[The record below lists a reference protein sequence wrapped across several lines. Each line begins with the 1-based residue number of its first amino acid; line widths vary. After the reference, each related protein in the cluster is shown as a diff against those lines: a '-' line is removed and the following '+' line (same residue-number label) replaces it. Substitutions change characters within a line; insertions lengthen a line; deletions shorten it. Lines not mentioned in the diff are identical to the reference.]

1 MNPENSGKNPG
12 PLAGLRVIEFAGI
25 GPAPFAGMML
35 ADMGAEVI
43 LIERSAD
50 HAAASHYP
58 RMAQNRG
65 KKSIALDL
73 KSDAGRAAAWKL
85 LESADALIEG
95 FRPGVME
102 RLGFRPEEVAKR
114 APRLVFG
121 RVTGW

>member
-1 MNPENSGKNPG
+1 M
-12 PLAGLRVIEFAGI
+12 RVIEFAGI

-50 HAAASHYP
+50 HAAASRYP

-73 KSDAGRAAAWKL
+73 KSEAGRAAAWKL
-85 LESADALIEG
+85 IESADALIEG

-102 RLGFRPEEVAKR
+102 RLGFSPEEVARR
-114 APRLVFG
+114 APAWSLAASPAGARPAPVPG
-121 RVTGW
+121 RRP

>member
-1 MNPENSGKNPG
+1 MSTEHPFQGQSPG
-12 PLAGLRVIEFAGI
+12 PLSGMRVIEFAGI

-50 HAAASHYP
+50 HAAASRYP

-73 KSDAGRAAAWKL
+73 KSEGGRAAAWKL
-85 LESADALIEG
+85 IESADALIEG

-102 RLGFRPEEVAKR
+102 RLGFSPEEVARR

-121 RVTGW
+121 R

>member
-1 MNPENSGKNPG
+1 MNPTQALG
-12 PLAGLRVIEFAGI
+12 PLAGMRVIEFAAI

-50 HAAASHYP
+50 FAMASHYP

-73 KSDAGRAAAWKL
+73 KSEAGRAAAWKL
-85 LESADALIEG
+85 IESADALIEG
-95 FRPGVME
+95 FRPGVMA
-102 RLGFRPEEVAKR
+102 RLGFSPEEVARR
-114 APRLVFG
+114 APRLPSLVSAIIS
-121 RVTGW
+121 RA

>member
-1 MNPENSGKNPG
+1 
-12 PLAGLRVIEFAGI
+12 
-25 GPAPFAGMML
+25 MML

-50 HAAASHYP
+50 HAAASRYP

-73 KSDAGRAAAWKL
+73 KSEAGRAAAWKL
-85 LESADALIEG
+85 IESADALIEG

-102 RLGFRPEEVAKR
+102 RLGFSPEEVARR

-121 RVTGW
+121 RVTGWGQTGPCPRPQAMTSTMWR